1 MRTGMTW
8 GILAIAGTLALSGC
22 KTKVQ
27 YVPVESVRTEY
38 QDRIIRDSIYQQ
50 DSVYFAIKGDT
61 VYLEKYRTL
70 YKDRLLRDSV
80 IVQDTIRVPYPVDKV
95 VEVNRLHWYQ
105 EALMWIGVGALVV
118 LMLWLVK
125 RKG

>member
-1 MRTGMTW
+1 MRTGMIL
-8 GILAIAGTLALSGC
+8 GVLAIAGTLALSGC
-22 KTKVQ
+22 KTRIQ

-61 VYLEKYRTL
+61 VILEKYRTL

-80 IVQDTIRVPYPVDKV
+80 IVQDTIRVPYPVDKI
-95 VEVNRLHWYQ
+95 VEVNRLRWYQ
-105 EALMWIGVGALVV
+105 ETLMWIGVEALVV

-125 RKG
+125 RKI

>member
-1 MRTGMTW
+1 MRTGMIV

-22 KTKVQ
+22 KTKIQ

-50 DSVYFAIKGDT
+50 DSVFFAIKGDT

-70 YKDRLLRDSV
+70 YKDRFLRDSV

-95 VEVNRLHWYQ
+95 VEVNKLRWYQ
-105 EALMWIGVGALVV
+105 EALMWIGVGALVI

-125 RKG
+125 RKI